1 MHTSY
6 ADYGM
11 EKSEI
16 ESLLKGCKAG
26 KYAAEVR
33 IAAYE
38 TNPLI
43 AESIISSVINGKS
56 YWRLEKESI
65 RTGQGLIPCG
75 HSDFY
80 GARRHTIAILA
91 KMLDGRRHDGRL

>member
-1 MHTSY
+1 MGDDMRKSY

-11 EKSEI
+11 EKSEVK
-16 ESLLKGCKAG
+16 SLLRGCRAG
-26 KYAAEVR
+26 KYAEEVR

-38 TNPLI
+38 TDPFI

-65 RTGQGLIPCG
+65 RAGRGLIPCG

-91 KMLDGRRHDGRL
+91 KMLDGR